1 VDATLE
7 ISNEGKRTMVAMEY
21 KLLYKGDRWLF
32 YDVII
37 DEQSMLE
44 ICRTEFN
51 KIITNESFDALLNRM
66 KKRLEKTE

>member
-1 VDATLE
+1 
-7 ISNEGKRTMVAMEY
+7 
-21 KLLYKGDRWLF
+21 LLYKGDRWLF